1 MNNSMNNDVL
11 MALLAMDSY
20 NRGPRPGI
28 NDLLGVQTLGSV
40 ALISTPASFQT
51 DWANAGFFAVAYRLE
66 KGEGDQKTSQTFISY
81 RGTDIDQVDT
91 VIGVFDLP
99 NVRDVWNGWS
109 LGGGFSAASQGQLAI
124 RFYQDVAERT
134 LYDTDIA
141 GKLPPILVG
150 HSLGGGLAGFVGS
163 LSDNRAY
170 VFDHMPFGIAAW
182 SQAIADSIM
191 AASAQ
196 VGSDIP
202 AIASILESS
211 PALGTIIA
219 GIFTFGDFV
228 AAFNAQLGYRTPIF
242 TQVQGTYVDGEV
254 LGLVR
259 DGTAQVVIGGVAGT
273 LGDFIGV
280 PGLGLLLDAAIID
293 LGLRTAEFESQ
304 MSQSTL
310 STYGAQLDPVMLHSA
325 ALLTILQYGDK
336 QWASVKGAQN
346 ETVWQAA
353 APYILP
359 AILDDKVGAA
369 LGRIEDETGS
379 FDSGSQL
386 ATIIAY
392 SAIDEGTRPFGD
404 TGIRALF
411 DDASDL
417 GRALNSAAPDSLLT
431 ASDQVGRLIAEYAGL
446 LASEKVLASGNAAA
460 KDGILSY
467 SVDARSGG
475 ETLQIDLRDA
485 TWTVGENGGLH
496 IIETRDDVVGAFL
509 NSGAIGISLVG
520 RITDWYTR
528 NVTSSTGSFVH
539 DIDRIAIAISAD
551 TRLAV
556 APGTGVLLSVLN
568 DGGSRLNASIGTD
581 FVIGGSGSD
590 TINGGDGQDILIG
603 GDGND
608 TLNGGATAD
617 FIWGGAGADTI
628 IGGNGND
635 TIYAGDAD
643 LRVDGGTGSDLI
655 VITAEGGSDLFDF
668 FHTTSVFGGSGHDK
682 IVVEEGAI
690 GTARINGGRGNDL
703 IEIDATIADTV
714 IDFAAGDGRDLI
726 TLGAGASAPII
737 NLTGTTSSAVSYR
750 FDVQGIPVDLGRAL
764 DGVAHEWRA
773 TGDLLISIAGG
784 GAIVMTG
791 VTARIA
797 YKSVGDPNGPQ
808 FWPGERTNQV
818 LGFAL
823 EVGVSI
829 DGQLQ
834 RLRAERYNASDPF
847 DNPLNFSLG
856 AIGSQFY
863 TAASDFEA
871 AHGGAA
877 QFSAS
882 FAAMSPE
889 SFLSVDSLSS
899 SSEARSFGDAVA
911 DDFMLTDSFAGLIL
925 SPQENVEAQSGA
937 VNANFI
943 QFSQSSVML
952 ADLLDLGVVP
962 LAIPAAFAG
971 AQPPVWDALESRGDF
986 LMQHIAP
993 ADLVPGF

>member
-1 MNNSMNNDVL
+1 MNSNVFYSIL
-11 MALLAMDSY
+11 ALDAY
-20 NRGPRPGI
+20 NRGSVQGV
-28 NDLLGVQTLGSV
+28 NDLPVGAIGGAIITTNSSNLLNPEEDNT
-40 ALISTPASFQT
+40 
-51 DWANAGFFAVAYRLE
+51 GFFGVAYSWN
-66 KGEGDQKTSQTFISY
+66 GQTIISY
-81 RGTDIDQVDT
+81 RGTDAALSFNSVSEFLSSPLT
-91 VIGVFDLP
+91 
-99 NVRDVWNGWS
+99 RDIWNGWT
-109 LGGGFSAASQGQLAI
+109 LGGGFSGASQGQLAI
-124 RFYQDVAERT
+124 RFYQDVTGRT
-134 LYDTDIA
+134 LYDTDVDGQPA
-141 GKLPPILVG
+141 PILVG

-182 SQAIADSIM
+182 SQAIADSIV

-196 VGSDIP
+196 IGIGVP
-202 AIASILESS
+202 AITSLLAGV
-211 PALGTIIA
+211 PALETIITGA
-219 GIFTFGDFV
+219 FTVADFLTSI
-228 AAFNAQLGYRTPIF
+228 NTELGFRTPIF
-242 TQVQGTYVDGEV
+242 TQVRGTHVDGEV

-273 LGDFIGV
+273 LGSFIGG
-280 PGLGLLLDAAIID
+280 PALGLLLDAIIIGQGVATVD
-293 LGLRTAEFESQ
+293 LESQ
-304 MSQSTL
+304 IFQAQL
-310 STYGAQLDPVMLHSA
+310 STYGATLDPVKLHNA
-325 ALLTILQYGDK
+325 ALLTVLEFGDK

-346 ETVWQAA
+346 ETDWQAA

-359 AILDDKVGAA
+359 AILDDEVGTA
-369 LGRIEDETGS
+369 LGRIRDVTGS
-379 FDSGSQL
+379 SASGSQL

-417 GRALNSAAPDSLLT
+417 GRALNGAAPDSLLA

-446 LASEKVLASGNAAA
+446 LATRKVLASDATIPKA

-475 ETLQIDLRDA
+475 ETLLLDLRDA
-485 TWTVGENGGLH
+485 TWTVGQGGLH
-496 IIETRDDVVGAFL
+496 VIETRDDVVRSFL
-509 NSGAIGISLVG
+509 DSGTLGLSLLG
-520 RITDWYTR
+520 RITDWYAR
-528 NVTSSTGSFVH
+528 NVTSVTGNFVQ

-581 FVIGGSGSD
+581 LVIGGSGSD

-628 IGGNGND
+628 AGGNGND

-655 VITAEGGSDLFDF
+655 VITAEGGSDLLDF
-668 FHTTSVFGGSGHDK
+668 FNTTSIFGGSGHDK
-682 IVVEEGAI
+682 IVLEEGAI
-690 GTARINGGRGNDL
+690 GSATINGGRGNDL
-703 IEIDATIADTV
+703 IEIDATIAETV
-714 IDFAAGDGRDLI
+714 IDFAAGDGRDLV
-726 TLGAGASAPII
+726 TLGVGVRAPGIE
-737 NLTGTTSSAVSYR
+737 LTGTTSSAVSYR
-750 FDVQGIPVDLGRAL
+750 FDVQGTPVQLGRVL

-773 TGDLLISIAGG
+773 TGDLLITIAGG
-784 GAIVMTG
+784 GSIVVTG

-818 LGFAL
+818 LGLAL

-856 AIGSQFY
+856 TIGSQFY
-863 TAASDFEA
+863 AAASDFEA

-877 QFSAS
+877 QFSAFS
-882 FAAMSPE
+882 AAMSPE
-889 SFLSVDSLSS
+889 SFSSVDVLSS
-899 SSEARSFGDAVA
+899 TSEGGAFGNQFVGE
-911 DDFMLTDSFAGLIL
+911 FMLIDSFTDLIV
-925 SPQENVEAQSGA
+925 PTQDVFEFAARTQS
-937 VNANFI
+937 ANFI
-943 QFSQSSVML
+943 DIAQPRVTLTDVQDF
-952 ADLLDLGVVP
+952 GV
-962 LAIPAAFAG
+962 IPFAG
-971 AQPPVWDALESRGDF
+971 PNALSDAQFGSWDAPEATGDF
-986 LMQHIAP
+986 LMHRIGAVE
-993 ADLVPGF
+993 LGHGF

>member
-1 MNNSMNNDVL
+1 MGGAIITTNSNN
-11 MALLAMDSY
+11 LL
-20 NRGPRPGI
+20 N
-28 NDLLGVQTLGSV
+28 
-40 ALISTPASFQT
+40 PAADNT
-51 DWANAGFFAVAYRLE
+51 GFFGVAYSWN
-66 KGEGDQKTSQTFISY
+66 GQTIISY
-81 RGTDIDQVDT
+81 RGTDIDQVDA
-91 VIGVFDLP
+91 VFKVFDIP

-109 LGGGFSAASQGQLAI
+109 LGLGFSPASQGQLAI
-124 RFYQDVAERT
+124 RFYQDVTART

-141 GKLPPILVG
+141 GQPAPILVG

-182 SQAIADSIM
+182 SQAIADSIV

-196 VGSDIP
+196 VGIDVP
-202 AIASILESS
+202 AIASLLAGA
-211 PALGTIIA
+211 PALETIITGA
-219 GIFTFGDFV
+219 FTVADFL
-228 AAFNAQLGYRTPIF
+228 AAFNTELGYREPVFAKVRATH
-242 TQVQGTYVDGEV
+242 VDGEV
-254 LGLVR
+254 LGLLR

-273 LGDFIGV
+273 LVSFIGG
-280 PGLGLLLDAAIID
+280 PALGRLVDSVIVGQGAATVD
-293 LGLRTAEFESQ
+293 FESQ
-304 MSQSTL
+304 IHQEL
-310 STYGAQLDPVMLHSA
+310 INTYGAALDPVKLHGA
-325 ALLTILQYGDK
+325 ALLTVLEYGDK

-346 ETVWQAA
+346 ETDWRAA
-353 APYILP
+353 APYILS
-359 AILDDKVGAA
+359 AILDDEVGTA
-369 LGRIEDETGS
+369 LGRIRNVTGS
-379 FDSGSQL
+379 FNSGSQL

-417 GRALNSAAPDSLLT
+417 GRALNGAAPDSLLT

-446 LASEKVLASGNAAA
+446 LASEKVLADGNATA

-467 SVDARSGG
+467 SVDARSGS

-496 IIETRDDVVGAFL
+496 IIETRDDVVSAFL

-568 DGGSRLNASIGTD
+568 DGSSRLNASIGTD

-608 TLNGGATAD
+608 TLNGGATPD
-617 FIWGGAGADTI
+617 FIWGGAGADTFV
-628 IGGNGND
+628 GGNGND

-682 IVVEEGAI
+682 IVVEEGAV

-703 IEIDATIADTV
+703 IDIDATIADTV

-726 TLGAGASAPII
+726 TLGVGVSAPII
-737 NLTGTTSSAVSYR
+737 NLTGTTPSAVSYR

-764 DGVAHEWRA
+764 DGVAEEWRA

-784 GAIVMTG
+784 GSIVVTG

-818 LGFAL
+818 LGFTL

-834 RLRAERYNASDPF
+834 RLRAERYDASSPF

-863 TAASDFEA
+863 AAAPDFEA

-877 QFSAS
+877 QFSAFS
-882 FAAMSPE
+882 AAMSPE
-889 SFLSVDSLSS
+889 SFLSVDGLSS
-899 SSEARSFGDAVA
+899 SSEARSFGDAFA

-943 QFSQSSVML
+943 QFSESSVML

-962 LAIPAAFAG
+962 LAIPAAFSG

-986 LMQHIAP
+986 LMQHLAP

>member
-1 MNNSMNNDVL
+1 MNKDVFL
-11 MALLAMDSY
+11 SILAMDSY
-20 NRGPRPGI
+20 NRGPTPGLLNLPVSGKLGDAKI
-28 NDLLGVQTLGSV
+28 LYDSVSKIGTIPND
-40 ALISTPASFQT
+40 IF
-51 DWANAGFFAVAYRLE
+51 GFYSIAYQWGNKAVV
-66 KGEGDQKTSQTFISY
+66 SY
-81 RGTDIDQVDT
+81 RGTN
-91 VIGVFDLP
+91 FDFGIEL
-99 NVRDVWNGWS
+99 VKDVLNGWS
-109 LGGGFSAASQGQLAI
+109 TFTGIGTNSQFGFA
-124 RFYQDVAERT
+124 RT
-134 LYDTDIA
+134 FHNTVTSTDPATGLTIDPA
-141 GKLPPILVG
+141 NVILTG
-150 HSLGGGLAGFVGS
+150 HSLGGALAGYVGALAKTGETVVIDPIPYGQIAWLGAISEAFEATLIVLGITATSNPLVGIGTLVLGQLIPGTAIPIETFVETFDREINARIPDLARIRGYSLEGEIAASITSTEGTVGSQLTLAGFTSFGLALFTKSVIDALLEDRSHIKTLSNYGS
-163 LSDNRAY
+163 SDSL
-170 VFDHMPFGIAAW
+170 GSIA
-182 SQAIADSIM
+182 
-191 AASAQ
+191 
-196 VGSDIP
+196 
-202 AIASILESS
+202 LHS
-211 PALGTIIA
+211 PALATI
-219 GIFTFGDFV
+219 V
-228 AAFNAQLGYRTPIF
+228 LY
-242 TQVQGTYVDGEV
+242 GE
-254 LGLVR
+254 
-259 DGTAQVVIGGVAGT
+259 
-273 LGDFIGV
+273 
-280 PGLGLLLDAAIID
+280 
-293 LGLRTAEFESQ
+293 
-304 MSQSTL
+304 
-310 STYGAQLDPVMLHSA
+310 
-325 ALLTILQYGDK
+325 K
-336 QWASVKGAQN
+336 QWDGSSD
-346 ETVWQAA
+346 WQTSLK
-353 APYILP
+353 YVLP
-359 AILDDKVGAA
+359 ATTDDALA
-369 LGRIEDETGS
+369 ESLGRSQTGAPGTGTG
-379 FDSGSQL
+379 FAPPGEQL
-386 ATIIAY
+386 ARIIAY
-392 SAIDEGTRPFGD
+392 SAIDEGETRPFGD
-404 TGIRALF
+404 TGIYALF

-417 GRALNSAAPDSLLT
+417 GRALNGAAPDSLLA

-446 LASEKVLASGNAAA
+446 LATRKVLASDATIPKA

-475 ETLQIDLRDA
+475 KTLLIDFRDA
-485 TWTVGENGGLH
+485 TWTVGESGKLH

-617 FIWGGAGADTI
+617 FIWGGAGADTFV
-628 IGGNGND
+628 GGNGND

-726 TLGAGASAPII
+726 TLGVGASAPII

-764 DGVAHEWRA
+764 DGVAEEWRA

-784 GAIVMTG
+784 GSIVVTG

-863 TAASDFEA
+863 AAASDFEA

-993 ADLVPGF
+993 ADLIPGF